1 MTPLALASCASSR
14 TTVLS
19 LARLQCAT
27 CADSLAKELSHQ
39 SGVRRATFDRRRAEL
54 TVVASPSVDAMTLA
68 QSMPKDEPFDI
79 LPGPGRGSY
88 VAWSLPPAGADMKV
102 AVTDGADVADLGS
115 LVVPGKVTLV
125 DFSAIWCEPCRSL
138 EEHVGALAAK
148 RQDLAYRKLD
158 VGDWDSPLARHYLA
172 QVPSLP
178 YVIVY
183 SKSGQRLDAF
193 AGLDLKR
200 LDADID
206 RGAQ

>member
-1 MTPLALASCASSR
+1 M
-14 TTVLS
+14 LS

-27 CADSLAKELSHQ
+27 CADSLAKELSQQ
-39 SGVRRATFDRRRAEL
+39 SGVRKATFDRRRAEL
-54 TVVASPSVDAMTLA
+54 TVVAAPSLDAITLA
-68 QSMPKDEPFDI
+68 RSMPQDEPFDI

-88 VAWSLPPAGADMKV
+88 VAWNPPPAGADMKV
-102 AVTDGADVADLGS
+102 VDTDGADVSDLGS

-138 EEHVGALAAK
+138 EEHVAALATK
-148 RQDLAYRKLD
+148 RADLAYRKLD

-172 QVPSLP
+172 RVPSLP

-183 SKSGQRLDAF
+183 SRSGKQLDAF